1 MAILL
6 QSDDFG
12 RTGALGANWTES
24 SLASGV
30 PFELDGDRAL
40 APREYIQA
48 GTSGGNPVWAAGHA
62 RAVFTTFDP
71 GIVFPLSQFSTSQPG
86 PTQRLT
92 ASLNVTM
99 PGTLPSPSDELRAS
113 VVVLASASASTLEAF
128 EFQYAIDATGDHL
141 LRVVRRLASGTE
153 IVQVGSVR
161 NLTTLGVALSAGE
174 SATLYARI
182 VFDNLFVFELHT
194 WWESPTAAASP
205 FFVAN
210 FHSLNLSWP
219 VQPPA
224 ANPGP
229 GSATFYCGMLAIQQG
244 PASSGSGTSPPVVS
258 DRMKIDN
265 FLVSD
270 DRDVSSLELFTVP
283 TASPT
288 VHLTRIPL
296 AYTERQTTATGM
308 VIQPSYAVQIS
319 PQRRQHEFRTDD
331 GYLITHAQDE
341 DVRRSWALSW
351 QGLTDDERDTM
362 RDLFIEAQ
370 GTVKDFAWTI
380 EGTDETVYVRCVE
393 PPEIIHLGP
402 GAWAASAVV
411 EEVRA

>member
-24 SLASGV
+24 SLSSGV

-40 APREYIQA
+40 APREYVQA
-48 GTSGGNPVWAAGHA
+48 GISGGNPVWAAGHA

-113 VVVLASASASTLEAF
+113 VVVLASASAGTLAAF

-153 IVQVGSVR
+153 IVQTGSVR
-161 NLTTLGVALSAGE
+161 NLTTLGVALSASE

-182 VFDNLFVFELHT
+182 VFNNLFVFELHT

-205 FFVAN
+205 FFGAN

-229 GSATFYCGMLAIQQG
+229 GSATFYCGMLAIQEG
-244 PASSGSGTSPPVVS
+244 PASGGGNTAPPVVS
-258 DRMKIDN
+258 DRLKLDN
-265 FLVSD
+265 FQVTD
-270 DRDVSSLELFTVP
+270 DRDVSALELFTIP
-283 TASPT
+283 TAAPAVS
-288 VHLTRIPL
+288 LTRVPL
-296 AYTERQTTATGM
+296 SGTERQTTATGLT
-308 VIQPSYAVQIS
+308 IQPSYAVPIT
-319 PQRRQHEFRTDD
+319 PQRRQHEHRTDD
-331 GYLITHAQDE
+331 GFLITHVQDE
-341 DVRRSWALSW
+341 EVRRSWALSW
-351 QGLTDDERDTM
+351 QGLTDAEMDTL
-362 RDLFIEAQ
+362 RALFIDAE
-370 GTVKDFAWTI
+370 GTVKDFTWTI

-393 PPEIIHLGP
+393 PPEIVHLGP